1 LKNSKQALPEEIEL
15 ERKKQE
21 LTERESELSEREFEL
36 ATLSAELFQFEIKYH
51 TRIGRLYVEIDQL
64 QAEIALK
71 KAQRYPSDN
80 SVEKEA
86 ERLSEKARETRREYE
101 AVINEP
107 IRVRDLS
114 PELKALYRSLAKKY
128 HPDLTIDPE
137 EKNRRSSI
145 MVKINQAYMRG
156 DYDGLKRL
164 AEELEISPEA
174 ISGKDIASQLV
185 KVIRTISQIDK
196 RLQTIRAQ
204 IIALTE
210 TPLAILWQQ
219 YKTAVGRGEDL
230 FDKLEDELK
239 ARISALKEDL
249 SGLES

>member
-1 LKNSKQALPEEIEL
+1 VRTAKHALPEEIEL

-21 LTERESELSEREFEL
+21 LTERESELSERELEL
-36 ATLSAELFQFEIKYH
+36 ATLGAELFQFEIKYH
-51 TRIGRLYVEIDQL
+51 TLIGKLYVEIDRL

-71 KAQRYPSDN
+71 KARRYPSDS

-101 AVINEP
+101 SVINEP

-114 PELKALYRSLAKKY
+114 PELKALYRSLAKKF
-128 HPDLTIDPE
+128 HPDLTLDPE
-137 EKNRRSSI
+137 EKIQRSSI
-145 MVKINQAYMRG
+145 MIKINQAYMRG
-156 DYDGLKRL
+156 DYDGLKQL

-174 ISGKDIASQLV
+174 IPGKDIASQLV
-185 KVIRTISQIDK
+185 KVIRKISQIDK

-204 IIALTE
+204 IIAIKE
-210 TPLAILWQQ
+210 TPLTILWQQ

-230 FDKLEDELK
+230 FVKLAFELEV
-239 ARISALKEDL
+239 RISALKEDL